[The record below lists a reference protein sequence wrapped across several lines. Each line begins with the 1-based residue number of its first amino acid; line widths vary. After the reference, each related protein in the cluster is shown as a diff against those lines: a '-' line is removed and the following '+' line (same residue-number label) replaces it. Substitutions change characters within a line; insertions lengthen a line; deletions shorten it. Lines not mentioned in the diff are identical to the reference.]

1 LSVDSE
7 REGIVFFREE
17 IVDRDEVLDEEL
29 WRYWLFKAAVIWTF
43 LMDPDE
49 TNEYEILVY

>member
-1 LSVDSE
+1 MDNLSVDSE

-29 WRYWLFKAAVIWTF
+29 
-43 LMDPDE
+43 
-49 TNEYEILVY
+49 